1 VDAAGF
7 LLNAVLCA
15 AISRKMTNTAE
26 RDIKEDGKNR
36 DRTAKDT
43 HKDTTTEIKLSVDEE
58 AILDHLY
65 EHPQESHSTD
75 GIAANLDD
83 RPRSTDEVVSELRAA
98 AEGETESPIDRK
110 RSPVD
115 VERDIEVLI
124 FKGLVAG
131 QRAGGP
137 GQVRYEDLH
146 LTVAGERRAISLRH
160 PEATVSPK
168 HAPPTRKP
176 A

>member
-1 VDAAGF
+1 MPW
-7 LLNAVLCA
+7 A
-15 AISRKMTNTAE
+15 AISENMANTAE
-26 RDIKEDGKNR
+26 QEKREDGKNR
-36 DRTAKDT
+36 DRTAKGT
-43 HKDTTTEIKLSVDEE
+43 LKNTIAEIKLSVDEE
-58 AILDHLY
+58 AILDYLY

-75 GIAANLDD
+75 GLAADLDD

-98 AEGETESPIDRK
+98 AEGETQSPIGRK
-110 RSPVD
+110 RSPED

-131 QRAGGP
+131 QRAGSP

-146 LTVAGERRAISLRH
+146 LTVAGERRAILLRH
-160 PEATVSPK
+160 PEATVSPN

>member
-1 VDAAGF
+1 
-7 LLNAVLCA
+7 
-15 AISRKMTNTAE
+15 M
-26 RDIKEDGKNR
+26 
-36 DRTAKDT
+36 AKDT
-43 HKDTTTEIKLSVDEE
+43 HAEIKLSVDEE
-58 AILDHLY
+58 AILDYLY
-65 EHPQESHSTD
+65 ERPQESHSTD

-168 HAPPTRKP
+168 HASPTRKP

>member
-1 VDAAGF
+1 
-7 LLNAVLCA
+7 
-15 AISRKMTNTAE
+15 MTNMAE
-26 RDIKEDGKNR
+26 QDNKEEGKNQQR
-36 DRTAKDT
+36 SAKQTDRGTI
-43 HKDTTTEIKLSVDEE
+43 TEIELSVDEE
-58 AILDHLY
+58 GILGYLY
-65 EHPQESHSTD
+65 EHPQESLSTD
-75 GIAANLDD
+75 GLAANLND

-98 AEGETESPIDRK
+98 ADGETRSPIDRK
-110 RSPVD
+110 RSPED

-131 QRAGGP
+131 QRAGSA
-137 GQVRYEDLH
+137 GQIRYEGVH

-168 HAPPTRKP
+168 HVPATRKP